1 MGLTE
6 FLLAVAVI
14 GGIIAVLYP
23 TLRGA
28 AADAERDRVAGDGG
42 TDGGVWTELEE
53 RRQAILRSLD
63 EIEADRETG
72 NLSEEDYRELRR
84 RYEAEATEILREQ
97 AALGE
102 PVPARGRRGAPKPSE
117 SGARSR
123 VPSAIGWGIAVI
135 GFAALAGLVLSS
147 ALRPRGEGDTITGN
161 LPGAE
166 TSGGTSGG
174 ALMPVDEGRLTELE
188 QQIAEDSSDVPA
200 LAELGHLYLSTQQF
214 DRVARVSMKALSLE
228 PRHPESLTHLGM
240 VLVAANHTAEA
251 QRAFDEALQ
260 VDPDFP
266 EALLYKGIVS
276 FQNREFQSAVEA
288 WEHYLEV
295 APEEANT
302 ERVRAMLE
310 GARQAVGSSDD

>member
-28 AADAERDRVAGDGG
+28 AADAERDRVADEGS
-42 TDGGVWTELEE
+42 TAGGVWAELEE

-72 NLSEEDYRELRR
+72 NLSEDDYRELRS
-84 RYEAEATEILREQ
+84 RYEAEATQILREQ
-97 AALGE
+97 AEIGE
-102 PVPARGRRGAPKPSE
+102 PAAARRGSVKRSE
-117 SGARSR
+117 SEARSR
-123 VPSAIGWGIAVI
+123 VPSAVGWGIAVI

-147 ALRPRGEGDTITGN
+147 ALRPRAEGDTITGN
-161 LPGAE
+161 LPSADA
-166 TSGGTSGG
+166 GGGSSGG
-174 ALMPVDEGRLTELE
+174 ALMPVDEGRLAELE
-188 QQIAEDSSDVPA
+188 QQIAADSSDVAA

-251 QRAFDEALQ
+251 QKAFDEALQ
-260 VDPDFP
+260 IDPDFP

-276 FQNREFQSAVEA
+276 FQNREFQTAVEA

-295 APEEANT
+295 APGEANT

-310 GARQAVGSSDD
+310 GARQAVGSSDG